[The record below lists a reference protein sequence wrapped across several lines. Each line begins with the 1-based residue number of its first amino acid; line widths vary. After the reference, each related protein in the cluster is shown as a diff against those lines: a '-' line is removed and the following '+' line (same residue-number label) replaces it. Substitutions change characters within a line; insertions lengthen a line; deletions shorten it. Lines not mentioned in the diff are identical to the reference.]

1 MEPEWEKTA
10 GAVDGTDREAV
21 LIGVGLGPAEVRAL
35 RAFAGEVEVS
45 TRTRWLEA
53 ATVDGALARLRLLR
67 ERGAACIGLVSASLG
82 EREVLRLVRS
92 LGGPEG
98 LSPVVILAGRSD
110 ESIVTAAMAA
120 SACDFVLVHEL
131 DADCLIRAIRLATEV
146 ALHARAAEQWTLDL
160 SDLEERFATIWE
172 LVEDGLL
179 LVDEHRIIR
188 RWNRAAKSLLGLED
202 ADLAGTP
209 FGALRWARSGEGEA
223 DPAALSAHELPTEF
237 ERPDG
242 SRIRLGMRV
251 RVFRRRSPV
260 VGGLGGGSAAHR
272 LAGGSAGG
280 QGGGAGRM
288 RAVLLRD
295 RRETAEHVAL
305 LAEARH
311 FAGLGRLLAGAAHDG
326 NNLLT
331 PLLGYCDLLLA
342 GLPQG
347 SDLERYAMEIE
358 RSARRTADLLRRLL
372 ERSRGRSQEIRPVLA
387 DQALAE
393 VAGLLRSLVGSA
405 VELAESLAA
414 PGLAVALREGQIE
427 QLVLN
432 LAANARDAMPA
443 GGRLELRTT
452 SENGRAWVL
461 EVGDNGVGIPA
472 ENLDRLFDPE
482 FTTKAIGKGTG
493 LGLWIV
499 SSIVQEAGGRIR
511 ITSQPGN
518 GTTVRVELPAV
529 PASGPVPVLQR

>member
-1 MEPEWEKTA
+1 MEPEFERTA
-10 GAVDGTDREAV
+10 RAVDGTDREAV
-21 LIGVGLGPAEVRAL
+21 LIGVGLGPAEVSAL
-35 RAFAGEVEVS
+35 RAFAGEVEAS

-67 ERGAACIGLVSASLG
+67 ERGTTCIGLVSATLG

-92 LGGPEG
+92 LRGPEG
-98 LSPVVILAGRSD
+98 LSPVVVLAGRSD
-110 ESIVTAAMAA
+110 EPIVTAAMAA

-131 DADCLIRAIRLATEV
+131 DADCLIRAIRFAAEV

-160 SDLEERFATIWE
+160 SDLEERFGTVWE

-188 RWNRAAKSLLGLED
+188 RWNRAAKKLLGLED
-202 ADLAGTP
+202 ADLAGVP
-209 FGALRWARSGEGEA
+209 FGALRWAQAGDGEPA
-223 DPAALSAHELPTEF
+223 PAALSAHELPAEF

-242 SRIRLGMRV
+242 SRIQLGMRV
-251 RVFRRRSPV
+251 RVFRRRSATAE
-260 VGGLGGGSAAHR
+260 S
-272 LAGGSAGG
+272 
-280 QGGGAGRM
+280 AGRM

-295 RRETAEHVAL
+295 RSETPEHAAL
-305 LAEARH
+305 LAEAQH

-342 GLPQG
+342 GLPEG
-347 SDLERYAMEIE
+347 SEQERYALEIE
-358 RSARRTADLLRRLL
+358 RSAHLTADLLRRLL
-372 ERSRGRSQEIRPVLA
+372 ERSRGGPQELRPVQA
-387 DQALAE
+387 DAALAG
-393 VAGLLRSLVGSA
+393 VAGLLRSLVGSG
-405 VELAESLAA
+405 VELAERFGA

-432 LAANARDAMPA
+432 LAANARDAMPG

-461 EVGDNGVGIPA
+461 EVEDSGVGIPE
-472 ENLDRLFDPE
+472 ENLDRLFE
-482 FTTKAIGKGTG
+482 RQFTTKAAGKGTG

-499 SSIVQEAGGRIR
+499 RSIVQDAGGRIR
-511 ITSQPGN
+511 ITSQPGK
-518 GTTVRVELPAV
+518 GTSVRIELPAL
-529 PASGPVPVLQR
+529 PAAEPPPVLQR